1 MPAFS
6 RYFCNPWPTAALT
19 LTSDLASPAN
29 KTVRGGVANL
39 TVAGTT
45 SANSVSVSAVSNAGT
60 TISTTLTPSG
70 GSFSGSLKLPVG
82 IHTITVT
89 AGNVTRTRQVYVPHH
104 FMGINGHPD
113 LNRTAAN
120 GYVWDEPGWL
130 SYCNSIGAKTIR
142 MNSYNSDATMNA
154 RVRSLMDYM
163 WNNNTG
169 ISVLPCISVNP
180 YLTDATSSN
189 NTEAANYTLGFNTG
203 QLVAQRLQAPF
214 YECGNELYTRG
225 AAAPGNPGKNPVQID
240 NTVQGD
246 KRSQYATPGW
256 KCVRG
261 LQRGLIDGVKSVQPN
276 ALCGVNFVAAQ
287 FAAADMLW
295 TGWNPDDTT
304 DLDKAVHWDFT
315 TWHNY
320 QAQGSMFGLTTN
332 GHGSNFDVYNYIRNS
347 HTVVETG
354 ASNGQVIFYSKDGIN
369 PLDVH
374 ITEWNGKPEDADTTA
389 AVAWMNQELPKHFAR
404 RSGGTLATSG
414 IISSS
419 YYQAAHDGVDFG
431 LDDRPNKTAAFLA
444 FANSNPDT

>member
-6 RYFCNPWPTAALT
+6 RYFCNPWPSQALN
-19 LTSDLASPAN
+19 LTGDLASPSA

-39 TVAGTT
+39 TVSGNTT
-45 SANSVSVSAVSNAGT
+45 ANSVSVSALSNAGT
-60 TISTTLTPSG
+60 TINTTITPSG

-89 AGNVTRTRQVYVPHH
+89 AGNVTRTRQVYVPYH

-130 SYCNSIGAKTIR
+130 SYCNSVGAKTIR

-180 YLTDATSSN
+180 ILKHYKSGAVVNDGSGFDHIGN
-189 NTEAANYTLGFNTG
+189 EDENYTLGFNTG
-203 QLVAQRLQAPF
+203 QLVAQRLQAPV
-214 YECGNELYTRG
+214 YECGNELFTRG
-225 AAAPGNPGKNPVQID
+225 ATAAGNDENPVQIISG
-240 NTVQGD
+240 VQGD
-246 KRSQYATPGW
+246 NVNQYATPGW

-276 ALCGVNFVAAQ
+276 AKCGANFVAAQ
-287 FAAADMLW
+287 IAASDMLW
-295 TGWNPDDTT
+295 YGNNPDGTSEPS
-304 DLDKAVHWDFT
+304 KACKFDIVT
-315 TWHNY
+315 LHNY
-320 QAQGSMFGLTTN
+320 QAQGSLFNITTN
-332 GHGSNFDVYNYIRNS
+332 GHGSNFDVFAYMRNAYQDAQ
-347 HTVVETG
+347 G
-354 ASNGQVIFYSKDGIN
+354 N

-389 AVAWMNQELPKHFAR
+389 AVSWMNQELPKHFAH
-404 RSGGTLATSG
+404 RSGGTIATSG
-414 IISSS
+414 LISSS

-444 FANSNPDT
+444 FANNNPDT